1 MPIDPS
7 IALQVKAPQ
16 FESPLNAL
24 GNVLQLKNAQQQNQ
38 LGQMQLTQQQTGI
51 DRTNRLNALL
61 GGFKPDASPDD
72 QVGQLTRGGF
82 LPEARTLAESSAKVA
97 KEKREADKFQ
107 LESQLKKF
115 EVSAQI
121 MSGVKDQASWERA
134 RQLAAQAFGPE
145 AAAQMPAQYD
155 PALIEENMAKAMSV
169 KDQIEQQWKAKGY
182 DLDVKKFNETKRNN
196 LATDATSRAN
206 NANSVGATIRG
217 QNMTDARARD
227 TLESGRNQIVQTDNG
242 PVLVNTRT
250 GAGKIVNGPDGQPLP
265 GVTKPLND
273 GQSKALLFG
282 TRMQEADKVLGGL
295 AKEGTTTSVPGSRTP
310 VIGGVINAMSSD
322 NKQMLDQAKRD
333 FMTAVLRRE
342 SGAAISSGEFD
353 NADKQYFPQVG
364 DSQKVIEQKARNRQ
378 LAIQGVLVEVPEKQR
393 KSITPAPA
401 AGPNI
406 DDLVNKYK

>member
-1 MPIDPS
+1 MPLDPS

-16 FESPLNAL
+16 FDSPLNAL
-24 GNVLQLKNAQQQNQ
+24 GGILQLKNAQQQNQ
-38 LGQMQLTQQQTGI
+38 LGQMKMTEMQTGL

-61 GGFKPDASPDD
+61 GGFKPDASSDD

-82 LPEARTLAESSAKVA
+82 LPEARTLAESSSKVA
-97 KEKREADKFQ
+97 KESREAEKFK
-107 LESQLKKF
+107 LESASQKLSLVSQLLG
-115 EVSAQI
+115 
-121 MSGVKDQASWERA
+121 GVKDQ
-134 RQLAAQAFGPE
+134 QTYDLAKQTAQANGLDVSKLP
-145 AAAQMPAQYD
+145 PQYD
-155 PALIEENMAKAMSV
+155 PQMVQQKLIEGQTVSQ
-169 KDQIEQQWKAKGY
+169 QIEQQWKAKGY
-182 DLDVKKFNETKRNN
+182 DLDVKKFDETKRNN

-217 QNMTDARARD
+217 QNMTDARARE
-227 TLESGRNQIVQTDNG
+227 TLESGKNQIVQTDNG